1 MDIETTVGHEHC
13 SWVPDH
19 LRQALQ
25 DQCCSKL
32 QKWDL
37 SLYRVCLLVYQV
49 CVLSE
54 TLYSVQKLRVITGMH
69 WTASLPQDSSPGQRA
84 SCTHMWGLR
93 LSSCECSQVSVL

>member
-1 MDIETTVGHEHC
+1 MDVETIVGCKHH

-19 LRQALQ
+19 LCQALQ
-25 DQCCSKL
+25 DQCCSQAAKMGPVSTSG
-32 QKWDL
+32 L
-37 SLYRVCLLVYQV
+37 SACLSM

-69 WTASLPQDSSPGQRA
+69 WTASLSQDSSPERRA

>member
-1 MDIETTVGHEHC
+1 MSTAPGFRITCVRPC
-13 SWVPDH
+13 RISAVP
-19 LRQALQ
+19 
-25 DQCCSKL
+25 KL

-69 WTASLPQDSSPGQRA
+69 WTASLPQDSSPGLFPRTEGQLYA
-84 SCTHMWGLR
+84 YVGSA
-93 LSSCECSQVSVL
+93 SVLL

>member
-1 MDIETTVGHEHC
+1 MSTAPGFRITCVRPC
-13 SWVPDH
+13 RISAVP
-19 LRQALQ
+19 
-25 DQCCSKL
+25 KL

-84 SCTHMWGLR
+84 SCTHMWGLC